1 MPRLLEICY
10 RLIWPIVFLALILT
24 GYLTKILHYG
34 DINLVFYRLTNLSI
48 AIIFAHILRLTFFPY
63 VDLSGMIAKDKKN
76 EQPDAIKFVGA
87 FLGTILFYWLV
98 VYALTSGL

>member
-1 MPRLLEICY
+1 MSRLLEICY
-10 RLIWPIVFLALILT
+10 RMVWPFVFLALILM
-24 GYLTKILHYG
+24 GYLTEILHYG
-34 DINLVFYRLTNLSI
+34 NINLIFYRLTNVSI
-48 AIIFAHILRLTFFPY
+48 ALIFAHIFRLTFFPY
-63 VDLSGMIAKDKKN
+63 VDLSAMIAKDKKN